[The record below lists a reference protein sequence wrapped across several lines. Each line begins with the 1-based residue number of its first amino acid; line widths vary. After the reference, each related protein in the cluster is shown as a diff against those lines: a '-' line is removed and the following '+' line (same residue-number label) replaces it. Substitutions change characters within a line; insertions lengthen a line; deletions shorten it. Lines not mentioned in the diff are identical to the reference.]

1 MKKLALH
8 WQILI
13 ALLLA
18 TAAGHLTGTDGSLL
32 GIRFFDVYN
41 FIGTL
46 FLNALKMIIVPL
58 IAASIICGVANI
70 ASDDNLGRL
79 GGKTPRLLH
88 VDQPNGYSDRSC
100 LRQSHCSRHSEW

>member
-13 ALLLA
+13 AIFVA
-18 TAAGHLTGTDGSLL
+18 ISAGLLTGTDAEIFGVT
-32 GIRFFDVYN
+32 FYAMYQ

-58 IAASIICGVANI
+58 ILSSIITGISINC
-70 ASDDNLGRL
+70 
-79 GGKTPRLLH
+79 
-88 VDQPNGYSDRSC
+88 
-100 LRQSHCSRHSEW
+100 